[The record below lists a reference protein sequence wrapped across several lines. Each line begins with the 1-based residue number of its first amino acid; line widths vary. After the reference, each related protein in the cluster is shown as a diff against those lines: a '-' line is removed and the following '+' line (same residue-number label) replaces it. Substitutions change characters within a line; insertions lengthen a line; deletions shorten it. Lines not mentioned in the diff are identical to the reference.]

1 MAILEVTF
9 RQTLI
14 MQSVWLAIAASYNG
28 ISITL
33 TLYDYPPLKEG
44 KPVETLL
51 FLALYGVIILIGHA
65 KLYRLYLSVGC
76 LLTIILIVAGIGSHI
91 YNALSIGILEVYNS
105 FLAWAL
111 AILINIYGVTA
122 FLLGIL
128 IAKNENRRKNDP
140 RTYLQ

>member
-1 MAILEVTF
+1 MAILDVTF
-9 RQTLI
+9 RQSLI
-14 MQSVWLAIAASYNG
+14 MQTVWLATATSYNG
-28 ISITL
+28 ISIIL

-51 FLALYGVIILIGHA
+51 FLEFYGVIILIGHA
-65 KLYRLYLSVGC
+65 KLYRLYILLGC
-76 LLTIILIVAGIGSHI
+76 LLTIILIGAGIGSHV

-111 AILINIYGVTA
+111 AILINIYGVTT

-140 RTYLQ
+140 FTYLQ

>member
-1 MAILEVTF
+1 MAILDVTF
-9 RQTLI
+9 RQSLI
-14 MQSVWLAIAASYNG
+14 MQTVWLATAALYNG

-33 TLYDYPPLKEG
+33 TFYNYPPLKEG

-65 KLYRLYLSVGC
+65 KLYRLYISLGY

-91 YNALSIGILEVYNS
+91 YNALSIGISEVYNS
-105 FLAWAL
+105 FVAWAL

-122 FLLGIL
+122 FLLGIS

-140 RTYLQ
+140 FTYLQ